1 MIGAK
6 KESPASAEEFSRKS
20 RGFRVSMILFV
31 VGANGFRV

>member
-20 RGFRVSMILFV
+20 RGFRVSMIFFFCGSKWV
-31 VGANGFRV
+31 